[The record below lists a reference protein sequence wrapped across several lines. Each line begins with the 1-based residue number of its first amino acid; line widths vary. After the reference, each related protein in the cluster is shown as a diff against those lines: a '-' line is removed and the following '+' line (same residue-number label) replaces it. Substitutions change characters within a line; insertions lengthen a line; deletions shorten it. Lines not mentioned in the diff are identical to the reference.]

1 MDHIVTAQ
9 EHKKIIEHV
18 SNGTTI
24 ARYSWGSLLGKGA
37 MSRCYLF
44 HKLSSSKKYAAKII
58 PKHTITSFRHKT
70 RLDSEINIH
79 KKLKHLHVV
88 NFIDYFEDSNNH
100 YILMELCEEQTLLK
114 KVKSMKRLSERE
126 VQRILKQ
133 LIDAIIY
140 IHSQQVIHRDL
151 KLDNLFISKGGDI
164 KVGDFGLAC
173 QLKSDHEKKRTLCGT
188 PNYISPEVLDCKKGH
203 SYEADIWS
211 IGVIIYTMLIGRPPF
226 ETTNVKDTY
235 HRIRHNHYSFPE
247 RIRVSDAAK
256 KLISKIL
263 STEPSDRPSLE
274 SILCDPF
281 VTNIISAEA
290 ELEHQ
295 RILRQEAEEKRQ
307 RRLRQKAEEER
318 QLRLHREAEEAVKA
332 DSDRLRRRQEAE
344 EATQRRRQQEAEET
358 AQRRRRQEA
367 EEETQRRLRQEA
379 KNNKCCVIM

>member
-1 MDHIVTAQ
+1 MDRISTVRVQ
-9 EHKKIIEHV
+9 QKIIEHV
-18 SNGTTI
+18 SNGITI
-24 ARYSWGSLLGKGA
+24 SRYSWGSLLGKGA
-37 MSRCYLF
+37 MSKCYLF
-44 HKLSSSKKYAAKII
+44 HKLSSTEKYAAKII
-58 PKHTITSFRHKT
+58 PKHSITKNRHKM
-70 RLDSEINIH
+70 RLESEINIH
-79 KKLKHLHVV
+79 KKLKHPHVV
-88 NFIDYFEDSNNH
+88 NFIDYFEDSDNH

-114 KVKSMKRLSERE
+114 KVRSMKRLSERE

-164 KVGDFGLAC
+164 KVGDFGLAY

-188 PNYISPEVLDCKKGH
+188 PNYIAPEVLDCKKGH

-226 ETTNVKDTY
+226 ETTNVKETY
-235 HRIRHNHYSFPE
+235 RRIRHNLYFFPE
-247 RIRVSDAAK
+247 TIKISYAAK
-256 KLISKIL
+256 MLITKIL
-263 STEPSDRPSLE
+263 HTEPSDRPSLE
-274 SILCDPF
+274 SIRSDPF
-281 VTNIISAEA
+281 ITNVISPEA

-318 QLRLHREAEEAVKA
+318 QLRLQREAAEAVKA

-379 KNNKCCVIM
+379 KNNKCCVVM